1 MHNKK
6 HTANMRLLTPLLAL
20 TLAAQVQ
27 AQPTLTFSGNAPQ
40 TGGPF
45 LLRYG
50 PYQAPGAAGA
60 NAVWDFSI
68 LTVDSTA
75 TMQYVMPSATPQGA
89 QFPAA
94 TVAQVGGGNTFY
106 YQATASG
113 VQLAGTVSDGL
124 VIPYTDPGLYLPFPC
139 TYQTTWSDTEAAS
152 FVADGTP
159 VTRTGTT
166 TGEAD
171 GQATLVMPDGS
182 IVGDVLRM
190 HCMDPVTDATAMF
203 SFDIVY
209 DSHLY
214 YVAGLD
220 RPLLQVVEFTLSF
233 NGFSETVQFT
243 QWTDGLSSGAF
254 DKAGD
259 GPVQVY
265 PNPATDQLT
274 LRDGSNDFTVALPY
288 DPTGRV
294 VRDQA
299 LNNGRS
305 VVDVAD
311 LPAGLYIVEF
321 RNEGQRR
328 HAGRIQVLRSSI
340 P

>member
-1 MHNKK
+1 MG
-6 HTANMRLLTPLLAL
+6 LLTPLPAL
-20 TLAAQVQ
+20 TLAAQAQ
-27 AQPTLTFSGNAPQ
+27 AQPTLTFAGNAPQ
-40 TGGPF
+40 PGGPL

-50 PYQAPGAAGA
+50 PYQAPGASGPNAG
-60 NAVWDFSI
+60 WDFST
-68 LTVDSTA
+68 LTADSRA
-75 TMQYVMPSATPQGA
+75 TMQYVAPATTPQGA

-124 VIPYTDPGLYLPFPC
+124 VIPCTAPGLYLPFPC
-139 TYQTTWSDTEAAS
+139 TYQTTWSDPEAAS

-171 GQATLVMPDGS
+171 GQGTLVMPDGS

-190 HCMDPVTDATAMF
+190 HWMDPVTDATAMF

-209 DSHLY
+209 DSHLH

-220 RPLLQVVEFTLSF
+220 RPLLQVVDSTLSF

-254 DKAGD
+254 NKAGD

-265 PNPATDQLT
+265 PNPATVQLT
-274 LRDGSNDFTVALPY
+274 LRDGSGDLTVALLY
-288 DPTGRV
+288 DATGRV

-299 LNNGRS
+299 LNNGRA
-305 VVDVAD
+305 VVDVTHV
-311 LPAGLYIVEF
+311 PAGLFIVEF

-328 HAGRIQVLRSSI
+328 HAERIQVLRSSI